1 MKKNAFILK
10 AASAVLFLITS
21 QFDASAHIGLGGRIF
36 DGNTGT
42 PSPNFEPIDGQT
54 LTNNTQTVSSSFG
67 WADGTDANW
76 GDSHRLRFFKFTI
89 ASTQTV
95 NIEVARRNAG
105 TGPADTFLPAFTLF
119 TLGGA
124 FVDSTHDT
132 GIPTVNYLTGLFGTT
147 AVGESFVNTN
157 GNGGYEAGDPF
168 VDSNN
173 NTIWETGEQFTDL
186 NGNGVW
192 EFGDSFTDTNGN
204 GVFDGAGVGGSG
216 KEGAFRALDPWKIY
230 NDLSQ
235 EMHFSTVVGHAADGT
250 SANYGSA
257 SGINGDGVA
266 DGLVS
271 AEFTDLAAGDY
282 YIAVGGANYA
292 AQNSADVLTG
302 GTTFR
307 TYGIDVTVGAIPEPS
322 TYALLMLGTGTLA
335 LLRRNRK
342 K

>member
-1 MKKNAFILK
+1 
-10 AASAVLFLITS
+10 
-21 QFDASAHIGLGGRIF
+21 
-36 DGNTGT
+36 
-42 PSPNFEPIDGQT
+42 

-76 GDSHRLRFFKFTI
+76 GDSHRLRFFKFTL

-124 FVDSTHDT
+124 FVDSTHDS

-168 VDSNN
+168 VDANDN
-173 NTIWETGEQFTDL
+173 DNWEPGEQFTDL

-204 GVFDGAGVGGSG
+204 GVFDGAGLGGSG

-230 NDLSQ
+230 NDSSA
-235 EMHFSTVVGHAADGT
+235 EMFFSTVVGHAADGT
-250 SANYGSA
+250 SVYGD
-257 SGINGDGVA
+257 NVA
-266 DGLVS
+266 DGWVS
-271 AEFTDLAAGDY
+271 AEFTDLAAGEY

-292 AQNSADVLTG
+292 AQNSADVLPG
-302 GTTFR
+302 GITFR

-322 TYALLMLGTGTLA
+322 TYALLMLGAGALA
-335 LLRRNRK
+335 LIRRNRK
-342 K
+342 Q